1 MNLDNMDLNNTVER
15 SVEIQAPRETV
26 FRYFTDSARWAKWWG
41 AGSTIDPHVGGKV
54 YIRHPNAV
62 EMVGEIVE
70 LAPPDR
76 IVFTW
81 GHADGKPIPPGGSR
95 VTIRLIPEGAGT
107 RLQLVHEFADARVR
121 DEYVQGWRFQLALFA
136 NVVADEVFANA
147 GSMVDAWFDAWA
159 LAEPQARDAE
169 FARIAAS
176 DIRFRDRY
184 SLLDGLAD
192 LSAHAAAS
200 QRFMPGVRMRRKGE
214 IRHCQGTIIADWVA
228 ESGDGKELMS
238 GLNVFE
244 MGPDVRIHAVTGLLN
259 APPAPTKEEG
269 G

>member
-169 FARIAAS
+169 LRIYRPTPLRRSASCRACGCAARARS
-176 DIRFRDRY
+176 DIARAPL
-184 SLLDGLAD
+184 SPIGLRNRAM
-192 LSAHAAAS
+192 A
-200 QRFMPGVRMRRKGE
+200 R
-214 IRHCQGTIIADWVA
+214 
-228 ESGDGKELMS
+228 
-238 GLNVFE
+238 N
-244 MGPDVRIHAVTGLLN
+244 
-259 APPAPTKEEG
+259 
-269 G
+269 